1 MKKFLNYKVLMTI
14 LASIIVLLQV
24 LVNVFKV
31 NINVEAV
38 ASVSIAGVGVLLA
51 IGLVQKNKEDKLV
64 ENVDDLKQLL
74 EENKK
79 EDNDEDE
86 KNTDE

>member
-24 LVNVFKV
+24 LVNVFKI

-79 EDNDEDE
+79 EDNDEEE
-86 KNTDE
+86 KNTDN